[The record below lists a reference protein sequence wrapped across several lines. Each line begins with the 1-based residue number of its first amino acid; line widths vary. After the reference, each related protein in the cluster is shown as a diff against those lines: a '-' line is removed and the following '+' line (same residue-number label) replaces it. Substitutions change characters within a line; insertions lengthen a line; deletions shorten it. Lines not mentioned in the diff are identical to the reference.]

1 MRFNIEYLKAPEYSK
16 GAGIGAGFAALGD
29 SLMKIGQIGKER
41 QKIDDEN
48 ARYQEEKLFKN
59 DELNFRKNSHADE
72 MKIKADELAWD
83 KDKFGKEQEWNNYKL
98 SMDTLRAD
106 KDRAVDWARAN
117 AQAGY
122 YKYLTQRGGE
132 ETGDPRKANYY
143 REILKDE
150 LKEKFG
156 NDWVKLSDKDVINFG
171 DVQTAVRREQG
182 GSDTEVV
189 VDEPTAKFLHPT
201 GRVRQGNDGR
211 FYAPAAVVN
220 RLAKDRNERKAKI
233 DAMTP
238 ELLDKEV
245 RKKLWT
251 QTGDLTEAN
260 RLYKERS
267 AKNPNFAKDYLLDG
281 AL

>member
-1 MRFNIEYLKAPEYSK
+1 MRFNIEYLRAPEYSK

-48 ARYQEEKLFKN
+48 QRYQDEKLFRN
-59 DELNFRKNSHADE
+59 DELNFRKNSHAE
-72 MKIKADELAWD
+72 TMKAKADELAWD
-83 KDKFGKEQEWNNYKL
+83 KDKFGKEQEWNKYKL

-260 RLYKERS
+260 RIYREQR